1 MPVTRAQT
9 REQGRI
15 AFWCGKALSGNPW
28 TALQRD
34 AWTAGWHLAEAEFKL
49 VTKGARRA
57 TPGLLERHR
66 PDYAKGGCQPVTV
79 TTRHGAGRMARQN
92 VETHIYI
99 KGGGY

>member
-1 MPVTRAQT
+1 VSITRAQI

-15 AFWCGKALSGNPW
+15 AFWHGKALAGNPW

-49 VTKGARRA
+49 VAKGARRV

-66 PDYAKGGCQPVTV
+66 PEYAKGGCQPISVM
-79 TTRHGAGRMARQN
+79 TRRGAGLMARQN
-92 VETHIYI
+92 DETHVCI